1 MTSDE
6 ILESIQDKD
15 YLTYFSYVKMLK
27 FFTQNAK
34 VLSNYTIGFDQ
45 PSVDQLKEGKN
56 KEVDEEKKE
65 ADVILKF
72 SDKYDQ
78 YYENLMKYRDKL
90 SPEKRSQAEKDIK
103 FQNQSGAS
111 VEEMIF
117 KK

>member
-27 FFTQNAK
+27 FFTQNAE

-45 PSVDQLKEGKN
+45 ASET
-56 KEVDEEKKE
+56 VDEEKKE

-90 SPEKRSQAEKDIK
+90 SPEKRKSAEKEVSFASK
-103 FQNQSGAS
+103 TGKS
-111 VEEMIF
+111 VEERYT
-117 KK
+117 KSS

>member
-27 FFTQNAK
+27 FFTQNAE

-45 PSVDQLKEGKN
+45 ASET
-56 KEVDEEKKE
+56 VDEEKKE

-90 SPEKRSQAEKDIK
+90 SPEKRTRAEKEVK

-111 VEEMIF
+111 AEEMIF